1 MLEVVPPQEA
11 SRNMSRPPDLRRPR
25 PAAVQLHEPEDPQL
39 PAVQPDDAEVADA
52 SKLVASYASYDSVSA
67 LLSSVER
74 SGEWE
79 VADRLRVRALFGY
92 VKLDFR
98 RAELPTDGVV
108 EIDCNALC
116 GHIDLTVPEG
126 SEIEME
132 GLRAIVGD
140 LRHRS
145 LRSRVRRSLERFVK
159 GEETRPAQTAEGEGP
174 LFVVSGRAVFGAI
187 HIISR

>member
-1 MLEVVPPQEA
+1 
-11 SRNMSRPPDLRRPR
+11 
-25 PAAVQLHEPEDPQL
+25 VQLHEPDDAHL
-39 PAVQPDDAEVADA
+39 PAVPPEDAEVTEA
-52 SKLVASYASYDSVSA
+52 SKLVASYASDDSVSA

-74 SGEWE
+74 SGEWQ
-79 VADRLRVRALFGY
+79 VADRLRVRARFGY

-108 EIDCNALC
+108 EVDCDAFC
-116 GHIDLTVPEG
+116 GQIDLTVPEG

-132 GLRAIVGD
+132 RVRVIVGD
-140 LRHRS
+140 LKHRS
-145 LRSRVRRSLERFVK
+145 LRPRLRRFAERVIT
-159 GEETRPAQTAEGEGP
+159 GEEKRPTETPDGEGP

>member
-1 MLEVVPPQEA
+1 MLEVVPRQEA
-11 SRNMSRPPDLRRPR
+11 GRIMNRPPDQRRPR
-25 PAAVQLHEPEDPQL
+25 PPAVQLHEPDDAHL
-39 PAVQPDDAEVADA
+39 PAVRPDDAEVADV

-74 SGEWE
+74 SGEWQ
-79 VADRLRVRALFGY
+79 VADRLRVHARFGY

-108 EIDCNALC
+108 EILCDALC
-116 GHIDLTVPEG
+116 GQIDLTVPEG

-132 GLRAIVGD
+132 RVRVIVGD
-140 LRHRS
+140 LKHRS
-145 LRSRVRRSLERFVK
+145 LRPRARTGQEK
-159 GEETRPAQTAEGEGP
+159 RPAETPEGEGP
-174 LFVVSGRAVFGAI
+174 LFVLSGRAVFGAI